1 MFDTE
6 ALDTLAALCGSAGGS
21 ASCSAGGSSASS
33 STPPTPLSY
42 TLNRFSTPNYALLAQ
57 RQQLQLQDAHHAAM
71 VAHQQQAQAHVGLS
85 TIPSDIEILQAYLA
99 RTTAGIS
106 TGSGISAIPSPD
118 GLGLAGLSSAANGVN
133 LHNAASSFRRFGAS
147 PGNDM
152 YHLEA
157 RTMAAN
163 IFITQQRRH
172 NMEQQH
178 QQQQWSGQT
187 HLLQQQNS
195 RSPGFTT
202 LDHHLPPVPPV
213 TADTPQYPQAFQSLS
228 PSLHNISP
236 LSSQLL
242 TANAHRLNNTQPFK
256 VSSQLLP
263 EAKQSH
269 RLVESNR
276 EANECPPLY
285 HLEAR
290 TMAANIFITQQ
301 RRHNMEQQHQQ
312 QQWSGQTHLLQQQN
326 SRSPGFTTLDHHLP
340 PVPPVTADTPQ
351 YPQAFQSLSPSL
363 HNISPLSSQL
373 LTANAHRLNNTQP
386 FKVSSQL
393 LPEAKQSHR
402 LVESNREANE
412 CPPLKKRLMERRKLD
427 GGVTVG
433 RNSSSSTLGSA
444 MFTWERKK
452 EAKKAANRYEML
464 ISV

>member
-276 EANECPPLY
+276 EANECPPL
-285 HLEAR
+285 
-290 TMAANIFITQQ
+290 
-301 RRHNMEQQHQQ
+301 
-312 QQWSGQTHLLQQQN
+312 
-326 SRSPGFTTLDHHLP
+326 
-340 PVPPVTADTPQ
+340 
-351 YPQAFQSLSPSL
+351 
-363 HNISPLSSQL
+363 
-373 LTANAHRLNNTQP
+373 
-386 FKVSSQL
+386 
-393 LPEAKQSHR
+393 
-402 LVESNREANE
+402 
-412 CPPLKKRLMERRKLD
+412 KKRLMERRKLD

>member
-1 MFDTE
+1 VLLSPLFPLLRIIVSSSLYHSQNYLALKTTMFDTE

-21 ASCSAGGSSASS
+21 AGCSSSGFSASS
-33 STPPTPLSY
+33 STPPTPLLN
-42 TLNRFSTPNYALLAQ
+42 TLNRSSTPNYALIAQ

-71 VAHQQQAQAHVGLS
+71 VAHQQQAQAHVGVS

-147 PGNDM
+147 PVNDM

-163 IFITQQRRH
+163 IFMTQQR
-172 NMEQQH
+172 QLGS

-228 PSLHNISP
+228 PSLHNFSP

-242 TANAHRLNNTQPFK
+242 TANAH
-256 VSSQLLP
+256 S
-263 EAKQSH
+263 
-269 RLVESNR
+269 
-276 EANECPPLY
+276 
-285 HLEAR
+285 
-290 TMAANIFITQQ
+290 
-301 RRHNMEQQHQQ
+301 
-312 QQWSGQTHLLQQQN
+312 
-326 SRSPGFTTLDHHLP
+326 
-340 PVPPVTADTPQ
+340 
-351 YPQAFQSLSPSL
+351 
-363 HNISPLSSQL
+363 
-373 LTANAHRLNNTQP
+373 LNNTQP

-427 GGVTVG
+427 GGVTAG
-433 RNSSSSTLGSA
+433 HYSSSSTFGSA

>member
-1 MFDTE
+1 VNISKYFCRHHKARAPLASPFLIYFYEQLKTGLRHKTEQTGTKRTKRSWFNNCLLRVAFIPIVPSPALLALKTTMFDTE

-42 TLNRFSTPNYALLAQ
+42 TLNRFSTTNYALLAQ
-57 RQQLQLQDAHHAAM
+57 RQQLQLQDAHHAVM

-106 TGSGISAIPSPD
+106 TGSSISAIPSPD

-147 PGNDM
+147 PVNDM

-163 IFITQQRRH
+163 IFMTQQR
-172 NMEQQH
+172 

-213 TADTPQYPQAFQSLS
+213 TA
-228 PSLHNISP
+228 
-236 LSSQLL
+236 
-242 TANAHRLNNTQPFK
+242 
-256 VSSQLLP
+256 
-263 EAKQSH
+263 E
-269 RLVESNR
+269 
-276 EANECPPLY
+276 
-285 HLEAR
+285 
-290 TMAANIFITQQ
+290 
-301 RRHNMEQQHQQ
+301 
-312 QQWSGQTHLLQQQN
+312 
-326 SRSPGFTTLDHHLP
+326 
-340 PVPPVTADTPQ
+340 TPQ

-444 MFTWERKK
+444 MLTWERKK

>member
-1 MFDTE
+1 MNISTFADINKAGLPSPPLSSFNEQLKTGLRHKTEQAGTKRTKRSWFNNCLLWVAFIPIVPSPALLALKTTMFDTE

-202 LDHHLPPVPPV
+202 LDHHLPP
-213 TADTPQYPQAFQSLS
+213 
-228 PSLHNISP
+228 I
-236 LSSQLL
+236 
-242 TANAHRLNNTQPFK
+242 
-256 VSSQLLP
+256 
-263 EAKQSH
+263 
-269 RLVESNR
+269 
-276 EANECPPLY
+276 
-285 HLEAR
+285 
-290 TMAANIFITQQ
+290 
-301 RRHNMEQQHQQ
+301 
-312 QQWSGQTHLLQQQN
+312 
-326 SRSPGFTTLDHHLP
+326 
-340 PVPPVTADTPQ
+340 PPVTADTPQ

>member
-1 MFDTE
+1 VNISKYFCRHHKARAPLASPFLIYFYEQLKTGLRHKTEQTGTKRTKRSWFNNCLLRVAFIPIVPSPALLALKTTMFDTE

-21 ASCSAGGSSASS
+21 AS
-33 STPPTPLSY
+33 
-42 TLNRFSTPNYALLAQ
+42 
-57 RQQLQLQDAHHAAM
+57 
-71 VAHQQQAQAHVGLS
+71 
-85 TIPSDIEILQAYLA
+85 EILQAYLA

-106 TGSGISAIPSPD
+106 TGSSISAIPSPD

-147 PGNDM
+147 PVNDM

-163 IFITQQRRH
+163 IFMTQQR
-172 NMEQQH
+172 

-213 TADTPQYPQAFQSLS
+213 TA
-228 PSLHNISP
+228 
-236 LSSQLL
+236 
-242 TANAHRLNNTQPFK
+242 
-256 VSSQLLP
+256 
-263 EAKQSH
+263 E
-269 RLVESNR
+269 
-276 EANECPPLY
+276 
-285 HLEAR
+285 
-290 TMAANIFITQQ
+290 
-301 RRHNMEQQHQQ
+301 
-312 QQWSGQTHLLQQQN
+312 
-326 SRSPGFTTLDHHLP
+326 
-340 PVPPVTADTPQ
+340 TPQ

-444 MFTWERKK
+444 MLTWERKK